1 MREMQYSWPF
11 LDSEPFGESYTFTAV
26 RLERRLE
33 SLIFH
38 WPQVWR
44 LGFSHVL
51 AFWRCSMMRSTLT
64 FVFSFFVV
72 IGVAAWGGEAFAI
85 KQFSDEFKAL
95 YAPVA
100 SPLAD
105 AKCNICHYGKTK
117 KNRNVYGAALDKLL
131 DKAEDKS
138 NKDKIQKALETVAA
152 MPSAGAGSPT
162 FGEMIK
168 KGELFPDE

>member
-1 MREMQYSWPF
+1 
-11 LDSEPFGESYTFTAV
+11 
-26 RLERRLE
+26 
-33 SLIFH
+33 
-38 WPQVWR
+38 
-44 LGFSHVL
+44 
-51 AFWRCSMMRSTLT
+51 MRSTLT

-138 NKDKIQKALETVAA
+138 NKEKIQKALETVAA